1 MLTATQKEVKVWPG
15 NAYPL
20 GATFDGN
27 GTNFSVFSEVAERV
41 ELCLFDDDGINET
54 KVNLQEVTGYCWHC
68 YLPEVKSGQRY
79 GYRVYGPWDPANGHR
94 CNPAKLLIDP
104 YAKCIEGQVKW
115 DRALFPYKDID
126 ALSGLDEGNSAP
138 FIPKAVVITPFFDW
152 STSHKPNIP
161 LNEMVIYETH
171 VKGFSIKNTDIPEE
185 YRGTYLGISH
195 PSSIRYF
202 EKLGVTSIELMP
214 VHHFVHNDNL
224 LRKGLR
230 NYWGYNS
237 IGYFAPHSEYCY
249 SEEIGEQVSEFK
261 QMIKNLHE
269 AGFEVILDVV
279 YNHTAE
285 GNHLGP
291 MLSFK
296 GFDNKAY
303 YHLVKDKNE
312 YYMDYSGTGNSLNL
326 RHPNVLQ
333 LVMDSLRYWTIEMQ
347 VDGFRFDLAA
357 TLARELHSV
366 EKLSSFFDVLH
377 QDPILNQVKLIAEPW
392 DVGEG
397 GYQIGKFPPKWS
409 EWNGKYR
416 DSMRDYWRGELGFL
430 GELARRFSGSSEL
443 YSSTG
448 RRPFASINF
457 ITAHDGF
464 SLTDLVSYNGK
475 HNKDNLDDNKD
486 GTDDNKSWNCGAEGP
501 TEDENIVKLRDK
513 QRRNFMTTLMLS
525 QGIPML
531 LGGDEL
537 GRTKNG
543 NNNTYCQDNDISW
556 YDWEII
562 DETFLDYVSNLVKF
576 RREHP
581 VFRRRNWFKGTLAE
595 MEDIGWHRPDGKEME
610 EKDWGLETKFLAVFL
625 SGHLGY
631 ADSMGEPIIDNDF
644 YVVFNASE
652 NKIDF
657 VLNCPFENAEW
668 EKIFDTSEE
677 KMLEGQVFA
686 RNQTITINEHSMMVF
701 EHVQTKE

>member
-1 MLTATQKEVKVWPG
+1 MLTATQKELKVWPG

-27 GTNFSVFSEVAERV
+27 GTNFSVFSEVAEKV
-41 ELCLFDDDGINET
+41 ELCLFDEFNEET
-54 KVNLQEVTGYCWHC
+54 RVQLQEVTGFCWHC
-68 YLPEVKSGQRY
+68 YLPEVKPGQRY
-79 GYRVYGPWDPANGHR
+79 GYRIYGPWEPANGHR

-115 DRALFPYKDID
+115 DRAVFPYRNPD
-126 ALSGLDEGNSAP
+126 ALSEPDAGNSAP
-138 FIPKAVVITPFFDW
+138 FVPKSVVITPYFDW

-161 LNEMVIYETH
+161 LHEMVIYETH
-171 VKGFSIKNTDIPEE
+171 VKGFSIKNLKIPEE
-185 YRGTYLGISH
+185 LRGTYLGISH

-202 EKLGVTSIELMP
+202 ERLGVTSIELMP
-214 VHHFVHNDNL
+214 VHHFVHDNL
-224 LRKGLR
+224 LLDKGLR

-237 IGYFAPHSEYCY
+237 IGYFAPHSEYTH
-249 SEEIGEQVSEFK
+249 SAQVGEQVSEFK
-261 QMIKNLHE
+261 QMVKSLHD
-269 AGFEVILDVV
+269 AGLEVILDVV

-296 GFDNKAY
+296 GFDNAAY
-303 YHLVKDKNE
+303 YHLVHDHKE

-333 LVMDSLRYWTIEMQ
+333 LVMDSLRYWVTEMQ
-347 VDGFRFDLAA
+347 VDGFRFDLAS

-377 QDPILNQVKLIAEPW
+377 QDTILSQVKLIAEPW

-397 GYQIGKFPPKWS
+397 GYQVGKFPPKWS

-430 GELARRFSGSSEL
+430 GEMAKRFSGSSDL
-443 YSSTG
+443 YSNTG

-464 SLTDLVSYNGK
+464 SLADLVSYDGK
-475 HNKDNLDDNKD
+475 HNEANLDDNRD
-486 GTDDNKSWNCGAEGP
+486 GTNENKSWNCGAEGP
-501 TEDENIVKLRDK
+501 TDDENIIKLRNK
-513 QRRNFMTTLMLS
+513 QRRNFMMTLMLS
-525 QGIPML
+525 QGIPMI
-531 LGGDEL
+531 LGGDEI
-537 GRTKNG
+537 GRSKGG
-543 NNNTYCQDNDISW
+543 NNNTYCQDNELSW
-556 YDWEII
+556 YIWEDI
-562 DETFLDYVSNLVKF
+562 DVKFLEYVSKLIMF

-581 VFRRRNWFKGTLAE
+581 VFHRRNWFKGTLGE
-595 MEDIGWHRPDGKEME
+595 MEDIGWHRTDGKEME
-610 EKDWGLETKFLAVFL
+610 EKDWGIETKFISVFL

-631 ADSMGEPIIDNDF
+631 ADMVGEPIVDKDYYI
-644 YVVFNASE
+644 VFNASE
-652 NKIDF
+652 NMIDF
-657 VLNCPFENAEW
+657 VLTCPFENAKW
-668 EKIFDTSEE
+668 KKIFDTSEE
-677 KMLEGQVFA
+677 EVQEQIYNRGEP
-686 RNQTITINEHSMMVF
+686 ITINDHSMMVF
-701 EHVQTKE
+701 EHVE